1 MDGTNGMAERNAGQ
15 GVRNGVAFKTEG
27 IGGAE
32 GGGVLKLA
40 DLLV

>member
-1 MDGTNGMAERNAGQ
+1 MDGTNGMAERNAGR

-27 IGGAE
+27 IGGSD
-32 GGGVLKLA
+32 GGDFLKLA